1 MLPWIGESCTIRA
14 DIDENLTDYVSART
28 ASGKPARLAILPFD
42 VPENFYSP
50 ANLPGS
56 THTNAAQELARRL
69 QTALLATGE
78 LGIVEVFD
86 REVWQRKRDEFFRG
100 NYGGLEQAR
109 LAGYDYLIVGMLEP
123 IVNDETLLFQTKVI
137 DLSSNITLWSGQTEV
152 SSNARSWDRAMMN
165 VKGYRYRADLFEF
178 RERFEL
184 FSRCTADRMVGKSDR

>member
-1 MLPWIGESCTIRA
+1 
-14 DIDENLTDYVSART
+14 
-28 ASGKPARLAILPFD
+28 

-50 ANLPGS
+50 TNLPGS
-56 THTNAAQELARRL
+56 SHTNAAQELARRL

-123 IVNDETLLFQTKVI
+123 IVDDETLWFQTKVI
-137 DLSSNITLWSGQTEV
+137 DLSNNITLWSGRTEV
-152 SSNARSWDRAMMN
+152 SSNARAWDKRMMR
-165 VKGYRYRADLFEF
+165 VKGFNYRGDLFEF

-184 FSRCTADRMVGKSDR
+184 YSRCTADRLVGRGEK